1 MLFQIWL
8 FRVNQMDG
16 SNSNVTE
23 LVEQLLDPSE
33 KLLGYK
39 VTKEQSNEL
48 EEMWNPL
55 MDSLVKTVWSQI
67 WKSLINACWSD
78 KERKM
83 EKYASCLCPFI
94 FSSIQF
100 IFCSHKKI
108 STLSLS
114 LSIYIYI
121 SELYIYSFFRWI
133 FNSLD
138 FFFFC

>member
-67 WKSLINACWSD
+67 WKSVINACWSD

-83 EKYASCLCPFI
+83 EKYVSCLCIYF
-94 FSSIQF
+94 FFHSIYILFPQEDKY
-100 IFCSHKKI
+100 S
-108 STLSLS
+108 LSLS
-114 LSIYIYI
+114 LYIYI

-138 FFFFC
+138 FFFF